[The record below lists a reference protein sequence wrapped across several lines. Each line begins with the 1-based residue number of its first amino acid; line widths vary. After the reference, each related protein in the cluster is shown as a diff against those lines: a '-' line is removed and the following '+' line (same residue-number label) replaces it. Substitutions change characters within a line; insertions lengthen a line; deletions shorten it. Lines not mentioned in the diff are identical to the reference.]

1 MADIWNVRSQWWCIT
16 AYEDKFPLIEDA
28 TKYPKCVKSVYGG
41 REKCPTTDRLHW
53 QGAVE
58 CHGQQRASF
67 FRDWLPGVHFEKARC
82 KESLKKYCLKADTAV
97 GPKGVID
104 NPEEYMTMDRG
115 MMYLAEV
122 SLDKDT
128 DPTNEEYWELVN
140 MAIRL
145 RPKLISMYASPAFR
159 TAWNQTR
166 RTWRAL
172 VLQARNNE
180 EVTDEIIIPADSTS
194 KDGLSPEALCPS
206 SQDGSQDSQVSDS
219 EC

>member
-1 MADIWNVRSQWWCIT
+1 MPDSPFNLRSAWWIIT
-16 AYEDKFPLIEDA
+16 AYNDNISKVEDA
-28 TKYPKCVKSVYGG
+28 TTYPKCVKAVFGG
-41 REKCPTTDRLHW
+41 RERCPTTGREHY

-67 FRDWLPGVHFEKARC
+67 FRNWLPGVHFEKAKNKDAVKR
-82 KESLKKYCLKADTAV
+82 YCLKEDTAI
-97 GPKGVID
+97 GNKGVIE

-115 MMYLAEV
+115 MMYLAEI
-122 SLDKDT
+122 SLLKDT
-128 DPTNEEYWELVN
+128 DPTNEEYWDLVN
-140 MAIRL
+140 MAIRNK
-145 RPKLISMYASPAFR
+145 PKLISMYATPAFR

-180 EVTDEIIIPADSTS
+180 LETNEIIISGESTN
-194 KDGLSPEALCPS
+194 K
-206 SQDGSQDSQVSDS
+206 DGSQISSEETDDASSCSQADS